1 MEPWM
6 PVFSQAFPVGLRPI
20 GRLAKTAYGGL
31 MKTREMRNKLQ
42 DWQKQA
48 TEKVQDAGE
57 EVDRYVRENTWQT
70 LAVAAVCGCIVGFLL
85 ANRRD

>member
-1 MEPWM
+1 
-6 PVFSQAFPVGLRPI
+6 
-20 GRLAKTAYGGL
+20 

-57 EVDRYVRENTWQT
+57 EVDRYVRENTWQA
-70 LAVAAVCGCIVGFLL
+70 LAVAAVFGCVVGFLL